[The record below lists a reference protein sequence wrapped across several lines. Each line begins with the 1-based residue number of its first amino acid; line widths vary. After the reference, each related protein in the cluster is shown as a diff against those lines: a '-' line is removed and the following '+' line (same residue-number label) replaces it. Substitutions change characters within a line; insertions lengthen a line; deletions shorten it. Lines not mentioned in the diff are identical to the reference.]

1 VIRPT
6 YEDPYTL
13 EYRRLYAAIVSGE
26 EVKTTPLDGESYT
39 PSSAATDIG
48 MSNSQ
53 GRSADLYYGHGS
65 HAGSVIRGCIES
77 MFCTRMC

>member
-1 VIRPT
+1 
-6 YEDPYTL
+6 
-13 EYRRLYAAIVSGE
+13 
-26 EVKTTPLDGESYT
+26 VKTTPLDGESYT